1 MPLRPVDRLGQG
13 RAVLSVLELHEIAE
27 ADHRILDPFTD
38 AHLLEL
44 AAVAR
49 VGPGTRVLDLAC
61 GKGEMLCRWAQEFGS
76 SGLGVDLSPVFSAAA
91 RERAVELGVAD
102 RVAVEQADASSY
114 RPEPAA
120 FDIAAC
126 VGATWIGG
134 GVAGTIELLR
144 AAVAHTGLLLIG
156 EPYWREPPP
165 AEARAGYGAPDLIAD
180 LPGLLD
186 RFERAGADLVEMV
199 LADEHGWDR
208 YAAAQW
214 WALRRWLDEHPGD
227 PRAGQVR
234 EFRDEARRAHLA
246 YQRRCLGWGVFV
258 LRP

>member
-1 MPLRPVDRLGQG
+1 M
-13 RAVLSVLELHEIAE
+13 LSALELHEIAE

-44 AAVAR
+44 AGVAR
-49 VGPGTRVLDLAC
+49 VDASTRVLDLAC
-61 GKGEMLCRWAQEFGS
+61 GKGEMLCRWAQELGS
-76 SGLGVDLSPVFSAAA
+76 SGIGVDVSPVFAGAA
-91 RERAVELGVAD
+91 RKRAVELGVAD
-102 RVAVEQADASSY
+102 RVGIEQADARAY
-114 RPEPAA
+114 RAEPAA

-144 AAVAHTGLLLIG
+144 PAVPSTGLLLIG
-156 EPYWREPPP
+156 EPFWRSPPP
-165 AEARAGYGAPDLIAD
+165 ADVRAAHGDADLFVD

-186 RFERAGADLVEMV
+186 RFGEAGADLVEMV
-199 LADEHGWDR
+199 LADEHSWDR
-208 YAAAQW
+208 YVAAQW
-214 WALRRWLDEHPGD
+214 WALRRWLDEHPDD

-234 EFRDEARRAHLA
+234 EFRDETRRAHLA
-246 YQRRCLGWGVFV
+246 HQRRYLGWGVFV